1 MKTFNGTFS
10 SFSAERTEFST
21 QSQFSNTSKMIK
33 DINFLKRKLNTSYK
47 KKYKNNFNIRHFHLN
62 TIRTEVHRNIRYKLL
77 LNSEQKDLYTLP
89 KFSDIN
95 NKKKKKINMNSSL
108 NFKSNRNEP
117 NISQFLLS
125 NYSSNK
131 KSNRENKIMTI
142 PIERNKIDIN
152 SNIHKRNHTFDFLKN
167 HTYDNKIN
175 RRNIRAES
183 LTQFFSKTKEIFFS
197 NYIKDVQNNEILKLN
212 EKADKDIQLY
222 NVEISKLKRMIFLIN
237 SYTKDE
243 NNYYEYLNKTLKKEK
258 N

>member
-1 MKTFNGTFS
+1 MD
-10 SFSAERTEFST
+10 ST
-21 QSQFSNTSKMIK
+21 
-33 DINFLKRKLNTSYK
+33 
-47 KKYKNNFNIRHFHLN
+47 
-62 TIRTEVHRNIRYKLL
+62 
-77 LNSEQKDLYTLP
+77 
-89 KFSDIN
+89 
-95 NKKKKKINMNSSL
+95 L
-108 NFKSNRNEP
+108 NFKLNKNEP

-125 NYSSNK
+125 NNSSNK
-131 KSNRENKIMTI
+131 KIKIENKVITI
-142 PIERNKIDIN
+142 PIERKTININ

-258 N
+258 EICDDLIEKRNESLHETFLLRHQLNKIHRTFEKNFHNKFFLLCVKNGTNQIERFN